1 MAKVKSEVD
10 TDDDDELSSSS
21 SSSDSDGEDE
31 GDEEEIDVLHRFW
44 FTDKEKKQKFREEVG
59 KWKTGRW
66 TYKEVSLLK
75 ENVKTFMER
84 NHVKDVAHLIY
95 HGEKKDRS
103 NFYRFIAQGIK
114 RPLFQVYRKAY
125 REYDVGNYVG
135 KWSQEMEQELLKLHT
150 IHGNHWAIIG
160 QSLGISARSARDK
173 HRNITNRQRTGLWR
187 PQEEARLTAAMKQM
201 QSESGSEEME
211 LHPSG
216 TWEQVAKL
224 VGSRNAHQCRQKWMH
239 YMAPRILEGKWTCKD
254 DLHLLE
260 ELEKRDEAED
270 EDDIDW
276 LELSSAWNN
285 ARTPYYLRKK
295 WSSLRRGVP
304 NYSIRPF
311 QGKDVL
317 CLKKLLTCLAF

>member
-1 MAKVKSEVD
+1 M
-10 TDDDDELSSSS
+10 
-21 SSSDSDGEDE
+21 
-31 GDEEEIDVLHRFW
+31 
-44 FTDKEKKQKFREEVG
+44 
-59 KWKTGRW
+59 
-66 TYKEVSLLK
+66 
-75 ENVKTFMER
+75 
-84 NHVKDVAHLIY
+84 AHLIY

-103 NFYRFIAQGIK
+103 NFYRFIGKYTPFIDVVLLAFSDMQHKESSVLYSKCIG
-114 RPLFQVYRKAY
+114 RPTESMMLVTTLASGVK
-125 REYDVGNYVG
+125 
-135 KWSQEMEQELLKLHT
+135 KWSRNCSSEQCMEWILDTNHHFLVFRLHT